1 MKHCQ
6 KARTG
11 LVRID
16 GNVGLDPFL
25 TGWSVFVQVELVEA
39 RQAELCAR
47 WVGSPHSPSEM
58 GGPGSGHWEVFLEEG
73 NLEGLYFF

>member
-1 MKHCQ
+1 MKHYQ

-11 LVRID
+11 LARIGGD
-16 GNVGLDPFL
+16 VGLDL
-25 TGWSVFVQVELVEA
+25 RTGRSVFVQVELVGA

-58 GGPGSGHWEVFLEEG
+58 GGPGSGHWEVFLEG